1 MSLKMMVRSGRII
14 HKWPE
19 SSGWWTMIIYDWYHL
34 AIPEIVKHRASLLV
48 AASDSLSLRKG
59 NLSEVLCKPK
69 IMPIKKPG

>member
-1 MSLKMMVRSGRII
+1 
-14 HKWPE
+14 
-19 SSGWWTMIIYDWYHL
+19 MIIYDWYHL

-69 IMPIKKPG
+69 IMPIKQPG